1 MKNIA
6 VLGARGFI
14 GKNTVHYLEK
24 CCKYNVIAVTRD
36 NVDLLNGEAVKAFLE
51 NEKIDV
57 AIHCANQGGT
67 RKDQNGKSDVIGNN
81 LKMFFNVERCMNEK
95 MKFINFGSGAQYDKT
110 RDLVKIKEEEFEQYI
125 PKDDYGYS
133 KYVMSKF
140 IKNRSSN
147 KNMGKI
153 YNPIIFGMYGVGE
166 DYTYRFISNAIIKNI
181 LKMPIEINQDVIFD
195 YLYVEDYFK
204 ILERIIE
211 EDWEECEFNVT
222 PNDSIS
228 LQRIAE
234 YINEVG
240 IYKGEIRIK
249 NEGMNYQ
256 YTGDNSRLLSLL
268 GQNFNFTPYQTAIE
282 KMYKYYYDNRNELNL
297 DAVKED
303 VLIKYCCTRDG
314 GERHER

>member
-1 MKNIA
+1 MKNVA

-14 GKNTVHYLEK
+14 GKNTVHYLESS
-24 CCKYNVIAVTRD
+24 CKYNVIAVTRD
-36 NVDLLNGEAVKAFLE
+36 NVDLLNGEAVEEFLKSR
-51 NEKIDV
+51 KIDIIV
-57 AIHCANQGGT
+57 HCANQGGT
-67 RKDQNGKSDVIGNN
+67 RKNQDGKMDVIGNN
-81 LKMFFNVERCMNEK
+81 LKMFFNIERCLNEK
-95 MKFINFGSGAQYDKT
+95 IKFINFGSGAQYDKT
-110 RDLVKIKEEEFEQYI
+110 RDLIKIKEEDFEQYI

-140 IKNRSSN
+140 IKNRSDN

-181 LKMPIEINQDVIFD
+181 LKMPIEINQNVVFD
-195 YLYVEDYFK
+195 YLYIEDYFR
-204 ILERIIE
+204 ILERMLD

-240 IYKGEIRIK
+240 MYKSEILIK

-268 GQNFNFTPYQTAIE
+268 GENFSFTPYQKAIE

-303 VLIKYCCTRDG
+303 ALMKYCYTRDS
-314 GERHER
+314 GEKNER